1 MAPRRS
7 RRAAQRPQRFQTP
20 AQQEA
25 SDAEHSQPLLGEDG
39 SEDGNGEV
47 SVPLEVLDGELA
59 TAREESEAV
68 RRRRKRAGRGCTISL
83 AEHNDRIAVMQQR
96 IDILTLEVRFSI
108 LLCFIL
114 FCSNLICLAQTPHF
128 TSCAGGQAGR

>member
-1 MAPRRS
+1 M
-7 RRAAQRPQRFQTP
+7 
-20 AQQEA
+20 
-25 SDAEHSQPLLGEDG
+25 
-39 SEDGNGEV
+39 

-96 IDILTLEVRFSI
+96 IDILTIEVRISI
-108 LLCFIL
+108 LLFYFI
-114 FCSNLICLAQTPHF
+114 FF
-128 TSCAGGQAGR
+128 

>member
-7 RRAAQRPQRFQTP
+7 RRAAQRPQQFQTP
-20 AQQEA
+20 APQEA

-47 SVPLEVLDGELA
+47 SVPLEVLEGELT
-59 TAREESEAV
+59 TAREDSETA
-68 RRRRKRAGRGCTISL
+68 RRRRKRAGRGCTISLL

-96 IDILTLEVRFSI
+96 IDILTIEVRISI
-108 LLCFIL
+108 LLFYFI
-114 FCSNLICLAQTPHF
+114 FF
-128 TSCAGGQAGR
+128 

>member
-1 MAPRRS
+1 MA
-7 RRAAQRPQRFQTP
+7 QHPQRFQTP
-20 AQQEA
+20 APQEA

-59 TAREESEAV
+59 TARQESEAV
-68 RRRRKRAGRGCTISL
+68 RWRRKRAGRGCTISL

-96 IDILTLEVRFSI
+96 GSI
-108 LLCFIL
+108 
-114 FCSNLICLAQTPHF
+114 S
-128 TSCAGGQAGR
+128 SR

>member
-47 SVPLEVLDGELA
+47 NVPLEVMDGELA
-59 TAREESEAV
+59 TCRIWPLSN
-68 RRRRKRAGRGCTISL
+68 
-83 AEHNDRIAVMQQR
+83 HN
-96 IDILTLEVRFSI
+96 
-108 LLCFIL
+108 
-114 FCSNLICLAQTPHF
+114 
-128 TSCAGGQAGR
+128 

>member
-47 SVPLEVLDGELA
+47 SVPLEVIDSEVPS
-59 TAREESEAV
+59 AREESEAV

-96 IDILTLEVRFSI
+96 IDILTIEVRISI
-108 LLCFIL
+108 LLFYFIL
-114 FCSNLICLAQTPHF
+114 F
-128 TSCAGGQAGR
+128 